1 MNNLCFVSSGLP
13 LKPRVQPKL
22 CQQCSLEQTVRNFCI
37 RSSRGAFIG
46 RRLRSSPLRPF
57 ERRHPS
63 SSLFLVSSRLEPSL
77 FAAFQ
82 NVFPVDPSPLL
93 KSQFAAQIQ
102 WFLAEATDQAQSAS
116 DQVAKN
122 PGLFDSFVNVI
133 QTAVTMFHDYLAG
146 AGLPYAW
153 GFSIILFTIMVK
165 LVTFPLNYKQ
175 MESTL
180 SMQALQ
186 PKVKELQSM
195 YKDNPQL
202 LNMETAKLYK
212 ESNINPLAG
221 CLPVLVQI
229 PVWIALYRA
238 LLNLASTDQIHE
250 GFFFVPSLDGP
261 VSRVGQGLDTW
272 LFPFRDGAPPIGWHD
287 AICYLILPIVLVVSQ
302 FISQSI
308 LSPSTT
314 SSSSDGGKEGGDDPQ
329 NRANG
334 ILKFLPFLVGWFSL
348 NVSSGLTL
356 YWVTNN
362 IVSTLQTLLIR
373 SKYTPAGQKYAE
385 MMSQGKTSMTS
396 SSSSSSGKSSKVIGF
411 GSNRNNNNN
420 TSTSAGVGG
429 LSGSGKKNK
438 ISSGKDSYI
447 DENTDSST
455 KVGSKKV
462 K

>member
-1 MNNLCFVSSGLP
+1 MSNLCFLSSGLSA
-13 LKPRVQPKL
+13 KSRVFPKL
-22 CQQCSLEQTVRNFCI
+22 CQQCSLEKGRSVILF
-37 RSSRGAFIG
+37 RSSRGTFTGIRLLNPPS
-46 RRLRSSPLRPF
+46 RRSFF
-57 ERRHPS
+57 ERTGSRT
-63 SSLFLVSSRLEPSL
+63 SSLVLLSSHLDHSS
-77 FAAFQ
+77 FTAFQ
-82 NVFPVDPSPLL
+82 NVLPPDLSFLL
-93 KSQFAAQIQ
+93 GNRFATQLQ
-102 WFLAEATDQAQSAS
+102 TLVAEATDQVTSATTE
-116 DQVAKN
+116 VAKN
-122 PGLFDSFVNVI
+122 PGLFDSFVNAI
-133 QTAVTMFHDYLAG
+133 QTSVTMFHGYLEG

-153 GFSIILFTIMVK
+153 GFSIILFTILVK

-186 PKVKELQSM
+186 PKVKELQAL

-287 AICYLILPIVLVVSQ
+287 AICYLILPTILVVSQ

-308 LSPSTT
+308 LSPS
-314 SSSSDGGKEGGDDPQ
+314 SSSKSGQEDDPQ

-385 MMSQGKTSMTS
+385 VLSQGKTKNEKRQET
-396 SSSSSSGKSSKVIGF
+396 GKSSKVVGF
-411 GSNRNNNNN
+411 GSSN
-420 TSTSAGVGG
+420 AGGQNPTQ
-429 LSGSGKKNK
+429 KKNK
-438 ISSGKDSYI
+438 VPSSISSNGVGKDTYV

-455 KVGSKKV
+455 KMSSKKI

>member
-1 MNNLCFVSSGLP
+1 MLTKAEVSDLCFVSYGLSA
-13 LKPRVQPKL
+13 KPRVYSKS
-22 CQQCSLEQTVRNFCI
+22 CQQCSLEKGRGVIWFLSTRGMFNGKRLLKTSSCRSI
-37 RSSRGAFIG
+37 RQRTSSRT
-46 RRLRSSPLRPF
+46 
-57 ERRHPS
+57 
-63 SSLFLVSSRLEPSL
+63 SSLVLVSSLLDPSIIT
-77 FAAFQ
+77 AFQ
-82 NVFPVDPSPLL
+82 SILPSDPSFLL
-93 KSQFAAQIQ
+93 GSRFTTQLQT
-102 WFLAEATDQAQSAS
+102 LVAEATDQATSAS
-116 DQVAKN
+116 AEVAKN

-133 QTAVTMFHDYLAG
+133 QTAVTMFHSYLEG

-153 GFSIILFTIMVK
+153 GFSIILFTILVK

-180 SMQALQ
+180 SMQAMQ
-186 PKVKELQSM
+186 PKVKELQAL

-287 AICYLILPIVLVVSQ
+287 AICYLILPTILVVSQ

-308 LSPSTT
+308 LSPS
-314 SSSSDGGKEGGDDPQ
+314 SSSGQEEDDPQ
-329 NRANG
+329 KRANG

-362 IVSTLQTLLIR
+362 IVSTLQTVLIR
-373 SKYTPAGQKYAE
+373 SKYTPAGQKYKE
-385 MMSQGKTSMTS
+385 MLSQGKLKKSQET
-396 SSSSSSGKSSKVIGF
+396 GKPSKVMGF
-411 GSNRNNNNN
+411 GS
-420 TSTSAGVGG
+420 SQSGG
-429 LSGSGKKNK
+429 QNPPQKKNK
-438 ISSGKDSYI
+438 ALSVSSNGVGKDSYI
-447 DENTDSST
+447 DENSDSST
-455 KVGSKKV
+455 KTSSKKV